1 MREILGKEGEVDADQ
16 GAGSDGERGSF
27 SEAILQHLHSV
38 TLIVFPCISCNTCQ
52 NIRGEETDS
61 IGSAAPQQ
69 QQPTNSKKTGG
80 RLKTLVRAQVHTF
93 EQIDTSVPIKAFL
106 LRDISI

>member
-16 GAGSDGERGSF
+16 GAGSDRERGSF
-27 SEAILQHLHSV
+27 SKAILQHLHSV

-52 NIRGEETDS
+52 YIRGEETDS
-61 IGSAAPQQ
+61 IGLAAPQQ

-80 RLKTLVRAQVHTF
+80 RLKALVRAQVHTF